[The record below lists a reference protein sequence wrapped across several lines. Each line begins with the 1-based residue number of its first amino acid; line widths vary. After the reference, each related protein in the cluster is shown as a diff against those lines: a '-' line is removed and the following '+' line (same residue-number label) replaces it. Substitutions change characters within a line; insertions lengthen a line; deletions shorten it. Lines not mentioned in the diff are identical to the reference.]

1 MSIKVSKSPLFIST
15 YRNAGVNMKG
25 NSLKIGYTQSQSQFP
40 YEASY
45 LYHYGFLNNYPNE
58 LKKILS
64 FSSSSLACAS
74 LLANYISAN
83 GFISNYSA
91 NLKVNNNQS
100 ADQILSHIAKEIVL
114 WEGFA
119 LQVWTNLDNE
129 VCKIELVPFELLR
142 KATDGT
148 FIYNETYNLNT
159 PRISE
164 KVEFRA
170 YSALSDTDRLA
181 LGFQDL
187 ETYGAIQGEILY
199 CQMPNTLFDGVYNY
213 PNWASDIDTII
224 ADFLGA
230 RFRMG
235 MFKDGF
241 MPSAIITLIDDNM
254 SLSQTFDETNKGQ
267 PSETYQSQI
276 SNALDSIKG
285 ADNAAK
291 ILVNVVDNKDNAP
304 IINSFDLKPVMDGTQ
319 NMTDSIDKRV
329 CRVWGLDPAIMGLS
343 EGGQLGNNQQ
353 LKMLIDILNN
363 GKIKGYKDLIKTV
376 FRMLYPTFNW
386 DISTFNPLQSIDEQ
400 QLKVMTNDEIRAYFG
415 LEVVANTNTKSN
427 VDILNSLSPLVA
439 TKVLETLTPDEIRAL
454 GGYQPSTIAPNPN
467 TNNA

>member
-1 MSIKVSKSPLFIST
+1 
-15 YRNAGVNMKG
+15 
-25 NSLKIGYTQSQSQFP
+25 
-40 YEASY
+40 
-45 LYHYGFLNNYPNE
+45 
-58 LKKILS
+58 
-64 FSSSSLACAS
+64 
-74 LLANYISAN
+74 
-83 GFISNYSA
+83 
-91 NLKVNNNQS
+91 
-100 ADQILSHIAKEIVL
+100 
-114 WEGFA
+114 
-119 LQVWTNLDNE
+119 
-129 VCKIELVPFELLR
+129 
-142 KATDGT
+142 
-148 FIYNETYNLNT
+148 
-159 PRISE
+159 
-164 KVEFRA
+164 
-170 YSALSDTDRLA
+170 
-181 LGFQDL
+181 
-187 ETYGAIQGEILY
+187 
-199 CQMPNTLFDGVYNY
+199 
-213 PNWASDIDTII
+213 
-224 ADFLGA
+224 
-230 RFRMG
+230 MG

-254 SLSQTFDETNKGQ
+254 SLSQTFDETSKGQ

-454 GGYQPSTIAPNPN
+454 GGYQPSSIAPNPN